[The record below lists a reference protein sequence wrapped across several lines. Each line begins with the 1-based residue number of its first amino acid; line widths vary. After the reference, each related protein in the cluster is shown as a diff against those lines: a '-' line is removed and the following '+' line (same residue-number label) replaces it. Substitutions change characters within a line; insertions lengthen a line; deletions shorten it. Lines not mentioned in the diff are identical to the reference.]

1 MSTSAVMTFQQFE
14 KLPDDNL
21 RHELLQGQ
29 HIVSLPDTI
38 RRSNI
43 RHAIHHLL
51 GPYVREHRLGKV
63 FITAGF
69 LLSNDTF
76 LLPAA
81 SFIRTAHL
89 QRTDPHGYLEG
100 SPAVAV
106 EVASESNTAA
116 QLDRKMEQYFAHG
129 SEEVWIIYPETRK
142 IRIHFPDGSSRT
154 AAAEL
159 TSAVFPGWS
168 VPLAAIFAD

>member
-1 MSTSAVMTFQQFE
+1 MGTSAVMTFQQFE
-14 KLPDDNL
+14 KLPDDDL

-29 HIVSLPDTI
+29 HMVSLPDTI

-43 RHAIHHLL
+43 RHAIHDVLR
-51 GPYVREHRLGKV
+51 PYVREHRLGEV
-63 FITAGF
+63 LITAGF
-69 LLSNDTF
+69 LLSNDSF

-89 QRTDPHGYLEG
+89 QRTDPDGCLEG
-100 SPAVAV
+100 APAVAV

-116 QLDRKMEQYFAHG
+116 QLDRKMEQYFEHG

-142 IRIHFPDGSSRT
+142 IRIHFSNGSSRT
-154 AAAEL
+154 AATEL
-159 TSAVFPGWS
+159 TSNVFPGWPAPLTS
-168 VPLAAIFAD
+168 VFAD